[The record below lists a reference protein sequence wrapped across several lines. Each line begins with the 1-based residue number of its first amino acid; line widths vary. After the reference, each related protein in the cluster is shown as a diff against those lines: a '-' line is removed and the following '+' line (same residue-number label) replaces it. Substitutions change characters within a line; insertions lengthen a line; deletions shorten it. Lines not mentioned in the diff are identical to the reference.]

1 MEKLDL
7 LKLSKID
14 KDRIKKVIITKY
26 ATEEF
31 AVAAN
36 RVYVDDKETKFCFC
50 NSCDAYFSA
59 DMIWTVS
66 YRPYDMDHM
75 TWTV

>member
-36 RVYVDDKETKFCFC
+36 LCAFLHEFF
-50 NSCDAYFSA
+50 
-59 DMIWTVS
+59 
-66 YRPYDMDHM
+66 
-75 TWTV
+75 